1 MAKAWFYQLM
11 GVDFGPIS
19 SAELKREVEQGR
31 IQPDTLVRGAPDGK
45 WQPADR
51 IKGLIAPPPIVE
63 PPPKPAP
70 KPEPIP
76 AAATATTVESPTITI
91 PLAGAAPRSGAN
103 DRTYH
108 FAGESSAEIAIPE
121 APGSG
126 EFDFFQMVGFEM
138 ALGTPLH
145 QVLLERCR
153 TQHLTITE
161 VTRQA
166 LAEHL
171 GRKDLL
177 EQPAP
182 PATEPVGLG

>member
-1 MAKAWFYQLM
+1 
-11 GVDFGPIS
+11 V
-19 SAELKREVEQGR
+19 V
-31 IQPDTLVRGAPDGK
+31 V
-45 WQPADR
+45 
-51 IKGLIAPPPIVE
+51 PP
-63 PPPKPAP
+63 
-70 KPEPIP
+70 
-76 AAATATTVESPTITI
+76 TATETATIGI
-91 PLAGAAPRSGAN
+91 PLSGAAPPRSAAN

-161 VTRQA
+161 VTRRA
-166 LAEHL
+166 IAEHL

-177 EQPAP
+177 EQPAA